1 MITDCHDMQ
10 SVMMLTRLSHLLSS
24 PICMLFSMLGAIP
37 MALGT
42 IVQGLALIVGRNT
55 WAEWAITLALVLW
68 WIQASPA
75 HAAWSTDLCALY
87 SQKQLMSNVD
97 TALAAMQASGG

>member
-1 MITDCHDMQ
+1 MITSCHDMR

-42 IVQGLALIVGRNT
+42 IVQGLALIVGRT
-55 WAEWAITLALVLW
+55 HGQWAITLAWVLW
-68 WIQASPA
+68 WIQACPA